1 MDSGLKMLIEPIK
14 LWLVASQYYKKTL
27 TRAKLTGRLGQPPA
41 GFLTVRRVRRDLPD
55 VAALNADEHVLGL
68 DVGVDDLALGVQV
81 VQALK
86 NLK

>member
-1 MDSGLKMLIEPIK
+1 MASGK
-14 LWLVASQYYKKTL
+14 LVLQKTL
-27 TRAKLTGRLGQPPA
+27 NRAKLTGRLGQPPA